1 MMVERERILILGAAG
16 RDFHNF
22 NLCFRDQERYEV
34 VGFTAAQIPGIAFRP
49 YPPELSGP
57 LYPAGLPILPEEALE
72 EIVREK
78 MVDRCILAYSDLS
91 SQDVMDLAS
100 RVLAAGADFGLL
112 SGDHTM
118 LKSRLPVIAVCAVRT
133 GAGKSPVARYISRLV
148 RRAGLCPVVVRH
160 PMPYGDLL
168 RERAQRFSS
177 LEDLDRAGVT
187 VEEREEYEAHLRE
200 ATVVLAGVDYEDVL
214 KMAEEDG
221 DLIIWDGG
229 NNDLPF
235 FRPDLWITLADALRP
250 GHELAYYPGQVN
262 LRRAQI
268 VVINKAATGGSKA
281 VAAIREN
288 VRRTNPGAATVPTSS
303 EVRADRPEMISGKK
317 VLVVEDGPSMTHGG
331 MSHGAGLEA
340 AWRYGAAVVVD
351 PRPYAVGSFLEVFQ
365 KYSQM
370 GPVLPAMGYYPNQ
383 VAEMEETINRVPADL
398 VLVSTPVD
406 LGAQMK
412 INKPMLRVTYEMAEM
427 EEPGLRGLVEGF
439 LASMTGERRLSS
451 GSGRG

>member
-1 MMVERERILILGAAG
+1 
-16 RDFHNF
+16 
-22 NLCFRDQERYEV
+22 
-34 VGFTAAQIPGIAFRP
+34 
-49 YPPELSGP
+49 
-57 LYPAGLPILPEEALE
+57 
-72 EIVREK
+72 
-78 MVDRCILAYSDLS
+78 
-91 SQDVMDLAS
+91 
-100 RVLAAGADFGLL
+100 
-112 SGDHTM
+112 
-118 LKSRLPVIAVCAVRT
+118 
-133 GAGKSPVARYISRLV
+133 
-148 RRAGLCPVVVRH
+148 
-160 PMPYGDLL
+160 
-168 RERAQRFSS
+168 
-177 LEDLDRAGVT
+177 
-187 VEEREEYEAHLRE
+187 
-200 ATVVLAGVDYEDVL
+200 
-214 KMAEEDG
+214 MAEEDG

-268 VVINKAATGGSKA
+268 VVINKAATAGSKA

-288 VRRTNPGAATVPTSS
+288 VRRINPGAETVSTSS
-303 EVRADRPEMISGKK
+303 EVRVDHPEMITGKK

-340 AWRYGAAVVVD
+340 AWRYGAAQAVD

-383 VAEMEETINRVPADL
+383 MAEMQETINRVPADL

-406 LGAQMK
+406 LGAQMT
-412 INKPMLRVTYEMAEM
+412 INKPMLRVTYEMVEM

-439 LASMTGERRLSS
+439 LASVIEEHGLSS
-451 GSGRG
+451 GSGGG

>member
-1 MMVERERILILGAAG
+1 LILGAAG

-22 NLCFRDQERYEV
+22 NLCFRDQDRCEV
-34 VGFTAAQIPGIAFRP
+34 VGFTAAQIPGIACRS
-49 YPPELSGP
+49 YPPELSGA
-57 LYPAGLPILPEEALE
+57 LYPQGLPIWPEETLE
-72 EIVREK
+72 EIVREQ

-118 LKSRLPVIAVCAVRT
+118 LRSRLPVIAVCAVRT
-133 GAGKSPVARYISRLV
+133 GAGKSPVARYVSRLV
-148 RRAGLCPVVVRH
+148 RRSGLRPVVVRH

-168 RERAQRFSS
+168 QGRAQRFSS
-177 LEDLDRAGVT
+177 LEDLDRAEVT
-187 VEEREEYEAHLRE
+187 IEEREEYEAHLRE
-200 ATVVLAGVDYEDVL
+200 ATVVLAGVDYEEVL

-281 VAAIREN
+281 VATIREN
-288 VRRTNPGAATVPTSS
+288 VRRTNPAAKTVLTSS
-303 EVRADRPEMISGKK
+303 EVRVDHPELIAGKK

-331 MSHGAGLEA
+331 MTHGAGLEA
-340 AWRYGAAVVVD
+340 AWRYGAAVVD

-365 KYSQM
+365 KYPRL
-370 GPVLPAMGYYPNQ
+370 GPVLPAMGYYQ
-383 VAEMEETINRVPADL
+383 DQMAEMEETINRVQADV

-412 INKPMLRVTYEMAEM
+412 INKPMLRVTYEMVEM
-427 EEPGLRGLVEGF
+427 EVPGLLGLVEGF
-439 LASMTGERRLSS
+439 LVSITGEHNLSS
-451 GSGRG
+451 EPGRG